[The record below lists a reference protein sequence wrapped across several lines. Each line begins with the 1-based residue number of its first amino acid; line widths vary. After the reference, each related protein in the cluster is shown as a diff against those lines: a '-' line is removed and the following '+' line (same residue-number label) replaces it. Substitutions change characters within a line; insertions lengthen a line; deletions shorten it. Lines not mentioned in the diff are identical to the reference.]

1 MKNVLNLT
9 GDFLPVTLLGYNK
22 PGKFSNRFRKDE
34 GIHTHKTLPP
44 VEGPG

>member
-22 PGKFSNRFRKDE
+22 PGKF
-34 GIHTHKTLPP
+34 
-44 VEGPG
+44 